1 MNWVLVANVG
11 SLVFGVLSA
20 AFWVASAIAKA
31 PPPPGFENSPDGDFW
46 KASIFNGGDLRG
58 TMRLQAKWN
67 SRAAFAAAAA
77 VLLQVLTT
85 LLQS

>member
-1 MNWVLVANVG
+1 MAWLLAANVG

-20 AFWVASAIAKA
+20 AFWVVSAVAKA

-46 KASIFNGGDLRG
+46 KAHIFDGGDLHG

-67 SRAAFAAAAA
+67 SRAAFAAAVA
-77 VLLQVLTT
+77 VFLQVVGSI
-85 LLQS
+85 LQS